1 MKIKI
6 SSLFLVTMI
15 LLFGGCCWFAQYRY
29 QGKNSLK
36 IEINF
41 THTPQFLNEVTV
53 NKLLTQKLDDKSSL
67 RKDSLDL
74 NMLENHVNSTPEVKN
89 AEIFV
94 RPEGTLSLQITERRP
109 LFKVVSEPPFF
120 SDARGALFAYKTSD
134 SLTYPEFHT
143 ATPTLNIEPTAVLI
157 STLKKD
163 PFLARELKSI
173 TLEEN
178 QYQLRLKSYDF
189 QVVFGA
195 PTRIQEKIKKLKVFC
210 AFQNVQD
217 SLGTYQKI
225 NLSFKK
231 QVVAS
236 TF

>member
-1 MKIKI
+1 MKIKK
-6 SSLFLVTMI
+6 SSLFLVTTI
-15 LLFGGCCWFAQYRY
+15 LFFGGCCWFAQYRY
-29 QGKNSLK
+29 QQKKPLK
-36 IEINF
+36 IEVNF
-41 THTPQFLNEVTV
+41 SHTPQFLNEAVV
-53 NKLLTQKLDDKSSL
+53 NKLLTQKLGDESSL

-74 NMLENHVNSTPEVKN
+74 NMLENHVNSTPEVEN

-94 RPEGTLSLQITERRP
+94 RPEGTLSLLITERQP
-109 LFKVVSEPPFF
+109 LFKVVSDPPFF
-120 SDARGALFAYKTSD
+120 SDASGVLFAFKTLD
-134 SLTYPEFHT
+134 SISYPAFHSP
-143 ATPTLNIEPTAVLI
+143 TPTLSMEPAAALI

-163 PFLARELKSI
+163 SFLSRELESI
-173 TLEEN
+173 SLENN
-178 QYQLRLKSYDF
+178 QYELRLKSYDF